1 MVRIRDSLLRDTVE
15 LVTREPG
22 KVSMYVCGPTV
33 YDVPHVGHGRTA
45 LAFDVIRRYL
55 AWRGYEVTF
64 VSNVTDVEDKII
76 TRAAERGTTEPELAA
91 EFEAVYFEQLARLG
105 VARADHTPHATEYID
120 EMLALVGE
128 LVADGHAYVVE
139 GQGVYFDVAS
149 FAGYGALPH
158 RSLADLLESAGSRV
172 DVDEAKKSPIDFALW
187 KAAKPGE
194 PTWDS
199 PWGPGRPGWHIE
211 CSAMSLDLLG
221 EGFDIHGGG
230 DDLAFPHHENERAQ
244 SEAAGHPFA
253 RHWIH
258 SGMVLVGGEKMS
270 KSLGNFT
277 TLAEALD
284 AHGPRAFRLAVLQ
297 SHYRKPMDLGPT
309 ELEAAKKGVE
319 RFEAMLRAADAAA
332 IEHVGAPLADQYVAK
347 FRDSMDDDFNTP
359 LAMGAVFE
367 AVRDANRA
375 ISGGD
380 TVRAAS
386 LIATVQELTGALGL
400 DLAAADAPAA
410 AGDVAGDAEID
421 QLVRARDEA
430 RAARDFTRA
439 DALRDELTARGI
451 TLEDTPSGTV
461 WRR

>member
-91 EFEAVYFEQLARLG
+91 EFEAAYFEQLARLG

-149 FAGYGALPH
+149 YAGYGALPH
-158 RSLADLLESAGSRV
+158 RSLADLLESAGARV

-194 PTWDS
+194 PAWDS

-319 RFEAMLRAADAAA
+319 RFEAMVRAADAAGVDA
-332 IEHVGAPLADQYVAK
+332 ADAPLADEFVAK
-347 FRDSMDDDFNTP
+347 FRDAMDDDFNTP

-367 AVRDANRA
+367 AVREANRA
-375 ISGGD
+375 LSAGD
-380 TVRAAS
+380 GARAAS
-386 LIATVQELTGALGL
+386 LIATVQELTGALGF
-400 DLAAADAPAA
+400 DLTDDAPAA
-410 AGDVAGDAEID
+410 AGDAAGDAEID
-421 QLVRARDEA
+421 QLVRERDEA
-430 RAARDFTRA
+430 RAARDFGRA